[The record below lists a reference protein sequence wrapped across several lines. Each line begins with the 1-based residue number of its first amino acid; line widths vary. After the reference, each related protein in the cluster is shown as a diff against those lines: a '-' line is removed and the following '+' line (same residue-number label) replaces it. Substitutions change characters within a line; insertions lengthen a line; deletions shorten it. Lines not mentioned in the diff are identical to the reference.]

1 MYLQDWFEH
10 DDFKTMQDD
19 GSFPKTFT
27 TLCQMDKYLRVAE
40 LTTQVLIE
48 QLCLRAKIFE
58 KFVNPDPSIECYF
71 NNWLDMF
78 ASESIIIRELV
89 PDTKMVDLNAMLSA
103 NELARIELMAW
114 RATPAASIEQSLTTA
129 PRTLPSLHS
138 VKPLSVTTIQH
149 MSAITHKNK
158 YQDLDDFSARYI
170 YHPITEAF
178 SDEHKDAHG
187 RLIALSINLS
197 DYTNEEILDDLSQL
211 LDHWRKKTK
220 TASKPNPSKV
230 SYTNLRKIIN
240 NKYILLL
247 DGMILSRIFG
257 GAINDELLIKQIY
270 PHIEI
275 QPDSFRK
282 TYKRNARAF
291 ASSQC
296 FTAWEKT
303 LINLGLWDQSVQVA
317 LQKKF

>member
-1 MYLQDWFEH
+1 MYLQDWFENNE
-10 DDFKTMQDD
+10 FKTMQDD
-19 GSFPKTFT
+19 GIFQKNFT
-27 TLCQMDKYLRVAE
+27 HLCQMNKYLRVAE
-40 LTTQVLIE
+40 LTTQVLIQ

-58 KFVNPDPSIECYF
+58 KFVNPDPSIERYF
-71 NNWLDMF
+71 DNWLNMF
-78 ASESIIIRELV
+78 ASESIIIHELV
-89 PDTKMVDLNAMLSA
+89 PDAKMVDLNTMLSA

-114 RATPAASIEQSLTTA
+114 RATPVASIEKSPTTT
-129 PRTLPSLHS
+129 PKTLSSLHS

-149 MSAITHKNK
+149 MSAIAHKNK
-158 YQDLDDFSARYI
+158 YQNLDDFSARYI

-178 SDEHKDAHG
+178 SDEHKDTHG
-187 RLIALSINLS
+187 RLITLSINLS

-211 LDHWRKKTK
+211 LDRWRKATK
-220 TASKPNPSKV
+220 TASKPDPSKV
-230 SYTNLRKIIN
+230 TCTNLRKIIN
-240 NKYILLL
+240 NKYLLLL
-247 DGMILSRIFG
+247 DGMIINRISG
-257 GAINDELLIKQIY
+257 GAITDEQLIKQIY
-270 PHIEI
+270 PHIDI

-303 LINLGLWDQSVQVA
+303 LTNLKLWDQPVKVA